1 MPTSTL
7 FIRRNAAPKVAL
19 GDVNVELLKPTVCP
33 RRERMDEPY
42 DTGDARDFEPRPI
55 QAKEEDAKIEITCRP
70 AAADSLRKLLEDLK
84 YLGGI
89 GASRKVIIDDFP
101 EERGNG
107 EHFFDG
113 DGSDQIHSIKVTKG
127 HEKGHAPDPDR
138 SPRGEDPKNHVDFGC
153 GAFSAC
159 VEEHAD
165 DPGFDGDAF
174 FKFCTDHNRA
184 DRDSGELDGI
194 NEDEVHRLFDAF
206 MAKGRKKAFGNGR
219 VQAATFPAYHGTTK
233 RFRAFKTQPYANVPG
248 VFYFSDRPEHAANY
262 ALTSEGERTPEGH
275 VKSVQ
280 LRLDNPLVVDYHG
293 EKELTGLLEEIEQA
307 KGAGNDGIIAQNI
320 DDGYGVSTHYL
331 VFSPKQISVVA
342 ARPKS
347 KWDRDDEPEMD
358 MGGTYPEFSPTGQ
371 LLAYHVAGQDNAYDC
386 GPCATRVQHEEP
398 LGFYDRVVPVDPQA
412 WWDDWD
418 KRLLKCWGCGKQFA
432 AEGAPK
438 QAILFPRKANVQWD
452 QILQRFP
459 EGLQEEIKN
468 ERPDGDPPSV
478 QELSTWWLR
487 TPQPVEKS
495 LQSLLTKR
503 RNLQAVSRASDEAI
517 TAINQKWGLDLKPA
531 GKRFDANP
539 GRYMDYAQ
547 KPGAT
552 AKPSVMVNGEILW
565 GVGRF
570 IAALIRGDKS
580 LWVWDVENSRRASSF
595 QKKAL
600 VHQHTTPPVGTPR
613 EDQRSH
619 LDEDL
624 KDELNPKTDDPDL
637 VRHTRSAG
645 RLFR

>member
-1 MPTSTL
+1 MPTSSL
-7 FIRRNAAPKVAL
+7 FIRRNASSPRKAL
-19 GDVNVELLKPTVCP
+19 GDVNMELLKPTVCP

-42 DTGDARDFEPRPI
+42 DTGDARDFEPRLI
-55 QAKEEDAKIEITCRP
+55 QATEEDAKIEITCRP
-70 AAADSLRKLLEDLK
+70 SAADSLRKLLEDLK
-84 YLGGI
+84 YLGAI
-89 GASRKVIIDDFP
+89 GASRKVTIEDFP
-101 EERGNG
+101 DEHGDG
-107 EHFFDG
+107 QHFFDG
-113 DGSDQIHSIKVTKG
+113 DGADQIHSITVTKG

-184 DRDSGELDGI
+184 DRDSGELDDI

-206 MAKGRKKAFGNGR
+206 MARGRKKALG
-219 VQAATFPAYHGTTK
+219 VQAAKP
-233 RFRAFKTQPYANVPG
+233 
-248 VFYFSDRPEHAANY
+248 
-262 ALTSEGERTPEGH
+262 
-275 VKSVQ
+275 
-280 LRLDNPLVVDYHG
+280 
-293 EKELTGLLEEIEQA
+293 
-307 KGAGNDGIIAQNI
+307 
-320 DDGYGVSTHYL
+320 
-331 VFSPKQISVVA
+331 
-342 ARPKS
+342 RPKS

-600 VHQHTTPPVGTPR
+600 VHQHTTPPVGAPR
-613 EDQRSH
+613 EDQRTH

-645 RLFR
+645 RLFK